1 MKPSAQDAAAT
12 WYARTQGAQMT
23 AAEQAALDA
32 WIRADAEHA
41 TAWDRV
47 GRLNALLGQVSEDP
61 AIMALRREARGA
73 AVAAVPAADAGRR
86 RWPLAVGL
94 AAALAAAVGLPLAIR
109 GVEAPPSAVAVAA
122 ARQQYS
128 AGASARTIA
137 LADGSTLY
145 LDARSAAT
153 VALGPVRAVTL
164 NEGRA
169 VFTVAKDKARPF
181 VVSARG
187 NKVTA
192 LGTQFGVELGRRDT
206 MVALIEGSVRV
217 ETPAGTRT
225 LRPGETLRAG
235 NGTVAVR
242 TSAEE
247 SVAWRTGRLDF
258 TAVPLG
264 EVADALNRY
273 ATRRIV
279 IADAALARQPYSG
292 SFTAQGGADALVTGL
307 TATGVARVVSRTDQS
322 VTLAR

>member
-1 MKPSAQDAAAT
+1 MIEQRLKPSAQDAAAT
-12 WYARTQGAQMT
+12 WYARTQGAQMS

-32 WIRADAEHA
+32 WIRADAEHV

-47 GRLNALLGQVSEDP
+47 GRLNALLGQVGEDP

-73 AVAAVPAADAGRR
+73 GTAGLGRR
-86 RWPLAVGL
+86 RWPLAVGM
-94 AAALAAAVGLPLAIR
+94 AAALAAAVALPLAI
-109 GVEAPPSAVAVAA
+109 GDGEAPPAAVEV
-122 ARQQYS
+122 ARQHYS
-128 AGASARTIA
+128 ADASARTIA

-145 LDARSAAT
+145 LDARSSAN
-153 VALGPVRAVTL
+153 VSLGAVRSVTL
-164 NEGRA
+164 SEGRA
-169 VFTVAKDKARPF
+169 MFTVAKDAARPF
-181 VVSARG
+181 VVRARG
-187 NKVTA
+187 NSVTA
-192 LGTQFGVELGRRDT
+192 LGTQFGVELGQRD
-206 MVALIEGSVRV
+206 MAVALIEGSVRV

-235 NGTVAVR
+235 NGAVAVG
-242 TSAEE
+242 TGAEA

-292 SFTAQGGADALVTGL
+292 SFTAQGGAEALVTGL
-307 TATGVARVVSRTDQS
+307 TATGVARVVSHSDET